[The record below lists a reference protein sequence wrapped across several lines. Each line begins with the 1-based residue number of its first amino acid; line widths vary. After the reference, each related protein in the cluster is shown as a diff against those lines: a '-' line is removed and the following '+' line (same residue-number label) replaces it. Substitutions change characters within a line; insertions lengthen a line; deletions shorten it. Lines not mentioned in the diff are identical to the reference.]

1 MFIANK
7 MEGKRAFLAIL
18 LIFFVIS
25 GLFGV
30 APAQAATISSANISV
45 DGKLIKTS
53 YYMQNGHL
61 MVPDLFF
68 KHTGANVD
76 KNEKYNSIAVERN
89 NIVALPLD
97 KAYMDYYVKEKNK
110 WNREYLATT
119 TTVING
125 RPYIPLLVTAQKL
138 GMTVTYDSKISRTFI
153 QTNTPEES
161 KPIAYEKAEITE
173 KKIALTFDDGP
184 DKIITPQILDIL
196 KEKGVP
202 ATFFVVGEQV
212 SYYPQLAKRMVE
224 EGHAIANHTWDH
236 PELSKLYTAQVIQ
249 QITSTNEIVERV
261 TGVKATLLRPP
272 YGDFTA
278 ADAMVFEKLGFKNIL
293 WSVDTLDWSG
303 KSADEILT
311 IVNRDKSP
319 GGIVLQHNFQNT
331 KLQGT
336 VDALPQMINQLRA
349 EGYEFV
355 TIDSLLAK

>member
-1 MFIANK
+1 MKLKTRMKSNRRFGLIIL
-7 MEGKRAFLAIL
+7 AFS
-18 LIFFVIS
+18 LINIIFAS
-25 GLFGV
+25 
-30 APAQAATISSANISV
+30 PMQATTVSQASIWV
-45 DGKLIKTS
+45 DNQPIKTS
-53 YYMQNGHL
+53 YFMQNGRL

-68 KHTGANVD
+68 KHTGAMVD

-97 KAYMDYYVKEKNK
+97 KTYMDYYMKGKNQ
-110 WNREYLATT
+110 WIRENLATT

-138 GMTVTYDSKISRTFI
+138 GMTVTYDPKINRTNI
-153 QTNTPEES
+153 HTNTPKES
-161 KPIAYEKAEITE
+161 MPIAYEKAETTE

-196 KEKGVP
+196 KEKGVQ

-212 SYYPQLAKRMVE
+212 SFYPQLAKRMVE

-261 TGVKATLLRPP
+261 TGVKPTLFRPP
-272 YGDFTA
+272 YGDFTT
-278 ADAMVFEKLGFKNIL
+278 ADAIVFEKLGLKNIL

-303 KSADEILT
+303 KSAEEILT

-336 VDALPQMINQLRA
+336 VDALPQMIDQLRA

-355 TIDSLLAK
+355 TVDNIIK